1 MKNKSGITRFCTL
14 FLLVFIAAGVAAQT
28 EQTRSLPQFL
38 FEKFN
43 KGIIKLKD
51 GKTYVANMNYNLVE
65 EEMIFDQKGTYMTL
79 SEPQNIDTVFLNNR
93 IFVPVEEAFYEVLS
107 HGNITFFMQHK
118 ARYST
123 VGTPTAYGMTS
134 QTNSSVRVT
143 SVRSATQFR
152 TIDVPDNVTVTL
164 ASQYWVRKKGSM
176 EKFSN
181 QRGFLKI
188 FPEKETELKQFC
200 NSNKIDFKSRED
212 MIKLANYCLALFK

>member
-1 MKNKSGITRFCTL
+1 MKSKSGITRL
-14 FLLVFIAAGVAAQT
+14 YVLIFLVSIATRVVAQT
-28 EQTRSLPQFL
+28 EQTKSLPQFV

-43 KGIIKLKD
+43 KGIVKLKD
-51 GKTYVANMNYNLVE
+51 GKTYTANMNYNLVE

-93 IFVPVEEAFYEVLS
+93 IFVPVEKVFYEVLS
-107 HGNITFFMQHK
+107 HGKLTFFMQHK

-143 SVRSATQFR
+143 SVRNATQFR
-152 TIDVPDNVTVTL
+152 TIDVPDNVTITL
-164 ASQYWVRKKGSM
+164 ATQYWVRKTGKM

-181 QRGFLKI
+181 QKGFLKL
-188 FPEKETELKQFC
+188 FPEKEAELKQFIKA
-200 NSNKIDFKSRED
+200 NNIDLKKRED
-212 MIKLANYCLALFK
+212 MIKLGVYCNNL